1 MSTHYGLEYTDNK
14 TDVLATRTAYLSG
27 SGVLSKDIMPQKLV
41 LPAAGVTLTNDV
53 GITMLA
59 DYFDIDSW
67 SGIVMLGISA
77 IGGWTYSLPPL
88 N

>member
-1 MSTHYGLEYTDNK
+1 
-14 TDVLATRTAYLSG
+14 
-27 SGVLSKDIMPQKLV
+27 MPRKLV
-41 LPAAGVTLTNDV
+41 LPAAGVTLTNCV
-53 GITMLA
+53 GIPMLA
-59 DYFDIDSW
+59 DYFDIDSG

>member
-1 MSTHYGLEYTDNK
+1 
-14 TDVLATRTAYLSG
+14 
-27 SGVLSKDIMPQKLV
+27 MPQKLV
-41 LPAAGVTLTNDV
+41 LPAAGVTLTNGV